1 EATNLLEKPARSS
14 SRNPTGSSPRNLAG
28 SSPRNLAGSSPGNL
42 TGKFTSDWSSN
53 NSTTTRHT
61 QRNTLT

>member
-14 SRNPTGSSPRNLAG
+14 SRNPTGSSPKNLAG
-28 SSPRNLAGSSPGNL
+28 SSPRNL
-42 TGKFTSDWSSN
+42 TRKFTSDWSSN